1 MSRIDLS
8 KIDWLAPDKSTAV
21 EHSVR
26 GTVQKFYPLSP
37 LVLPEFQQTFKNL
50 AAGAREFM
58 HNAQHEGGTQIVE
71 DQRTN
76 HIRTETTSVP
86 LSVELSQEQARRRR
100 ETVEQMVAAVM
111 DAKSMYAIG
120 RCILD
125 SMRDTFPRQA
135 GKPFTE
141 ADGKELVEQLD
152 IPDFVA
158 MATGVLKANLESF
171 GTLGKKFARR
181 AQEKMETLLQEET
194 TTTPGETFEA
204 SS

>member
-1 MSRIDLS
+1 MPRIDLS

-21 EHSVR
+21 EHTVR

-37 LVLPEFQQTFKNL
+37 LVLPEFQETFKKL

-58 HNAQHEGGTQIVE
+58 HNTQHEGGTQIVE
-71 DQRTN
+71 DQRQG
-76 HIRTETTSVP
+76 HVRTETTSVP
-86 LSVELSQEQARRRR
+86 LSVELSKDQARRRR
-100 ETVEQMVAAVM
+100 ETVEEMVAAVM
-111 DAKSMYAIG
+111 DSKSMYAIG

-125 SMRDTFPRQA
+125 SMRDTFPREA

-158 MATGVLKANLESF
+158 MAMGVMKANLDSF
-171 GTLGKKFARR
+171 GALGKKFARR
-181 AQEKMETLLQEET
+181 AQEKVENLLEEET
-194 TTTPGETFEA
+194 ETPGETSEVSF
-204 SS
+204 